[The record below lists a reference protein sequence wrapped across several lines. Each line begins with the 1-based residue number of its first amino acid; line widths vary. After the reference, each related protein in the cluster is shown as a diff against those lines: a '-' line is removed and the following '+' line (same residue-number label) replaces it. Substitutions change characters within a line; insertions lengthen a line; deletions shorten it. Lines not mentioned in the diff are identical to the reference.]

1 MSENLIKAKNVKT
14 GETAEFKTQK
24 EAVTFFRG
32 IYGDKI
38 KNGSII
44 AMAKQKKPYKGTW
57 EVNYIGY
64 GTEIKKV
71 CKCCGKEFITNKSIK
86 SYCSDECRTEY
97 NTRKKIKGYETV
109 AEDPKRAELVHKLV
123 TMLAPY
129 RTAK

>member
-1 MSENLIKAKNVKT
+1 MGENVIKAENIKI
-14 GETAEFKTQK
+14 GEKVEFNSQK
-24 EAVTFFRG
+24 EAVIYFRG

-38 KNGSII
+38 QNGSII

-64 GTEIKKV
+64 GLEVKKI
-71 CKCCGKEFITNKSIK
+71 CKCCGKEFITNKSVK
-86 SYCSDECRTEY
+86 SYCSDECRIEY
-97 NTRKKIKGYETV
+97 NLRKKIKRYETV
-109 AEDPKRAELVHKLV
+109 AKDPERAELVHKLV